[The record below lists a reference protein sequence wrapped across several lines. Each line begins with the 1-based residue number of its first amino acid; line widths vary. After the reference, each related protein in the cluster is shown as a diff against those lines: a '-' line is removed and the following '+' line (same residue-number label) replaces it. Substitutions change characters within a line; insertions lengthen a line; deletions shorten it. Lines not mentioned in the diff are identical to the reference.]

1 MKKGKAVV
9 QLRMLR
15 PACCQPAAG
24 NASSCCTPGEASWK
38 KGKTLVSVIIIMAA
52 IGVGA
57 NSFLSGNSAQ
67 SYTTVPA
74 KSFSAGLTEIPAVT
88 AENSSQGKPQTKQ
101 EEISLNRVLDSLQS
115 LDTLAADKDVVFLV
129 LPGEAQIS
137 SPAVPKQ
144 LGTVAN
150 NLWKSG
156 RKVGSVHAQ
165 EQCPRPHPIGES
177 LLSQDFSLCGSSRAA
192 RQPHRL
198 WQVTSLKPVCI
209 MRLSWHQSRSAVR
222 SKHALLP
229 TSKQCV
235 LLPEVMEFND
245 ARMVCRDFEVVHF
258 FPGGLPCCFY
268 ARNSRIRHLLLQLAG
283 SWSHCW
289 IFGYCRT

>member
-1 MKKGKAVV
+1 MQSEDA
-9 QLRMLR
+9 
-15 PACCQPAAG
+15 AATCCQPAAG
-24 NASSCCTPGEASWK
+24 NVSSCCNPGEASWK

-74 KSFSAGLTEIPAVT
+74 KSFSAGLTEIPTVT

-156 RKVGSVHAQ
+156 QRVAV
-165 EQCPRPHPIGES
+165 
-177 LLSQDFSLCGSSRAA
+177 F
-192 RQPHRL
+192 
-198 WQVTSLKPVCI
+198 TLKN
-209 MRLSWHQSRSAVR
+209 SAPD
-222 SKHALLP
+222 H
-229 TSKQCV
+229 T
-235 LLPEVMEFND
+235 
-245 ARMVCRDFEVVHF
+245 
-258 FPGGLPCCFY
+258 
-268 ARNSRIRHLLLQLAG
+268 QLA
-283 SWSHCW
+283 SHFSVKAFPCVVVLGRQGNR
-289 IFGYCRT
+289 IGCGR

>member
-1 MKKGKAVV
+1 MQMNEVTSDEKGKSCCAIEDSG
-9 QLRMLR
+9 
-15 PACCQPAAG
+15 ATCCQPEAG
-24 NASSCCTPGEASWK
+24 SVSSCCNPGEASWK
-38 KGKTLVSVIIIMAA
+38 KGKTLVSVIIIVAG

-74 KSFSAGLTEIPAVT
+74 KSFSAGLTVIPAVT

-101 EEISLNRVLDSLQS
+101 EEISLNQVLDSLQA

-156 RKVGSVHAQ
+156 RKVGV
-165 EQCPRPHPIGES
+165 
-177 LLSQDFSLCGSSRAA
+177 F
-192 RQPHRL
+192 
-198 WQVTSLKPVCI
+198 TLKNSAPDHNQLAS
-209 MRLSWHQSRSAVR
+209 RLSVKTFPCVIVLGRQGQPSAV
-222 SKHALLP
+222 AGDITEAGLYNAF
-229 TSKQCV
+229 V
-235 LLPEVMEFND
+235 LASTP
-245 ARMVCRDFEVVHF
+245 AACC
-258 FPGGLPCCFY
+258 PGQSSASCCPK
-268 ARNSRIRHLLLQLAG
+268 
-283 SWSHCW
+283 
-289 IFGYCRT
+289 

>member
-1 MKKGKAVV
+1 MNEVTSDEKGKSCCATED
-9 QLRMLR
+9 
-15 PACCQPAAG
+15 AAATCCQPEAG
-24 NASSCCTPGEASWK
+24 NVSSCCNPGEASWK

-74 KSFSAGLTEIPAVT
+74 KSFSAGLTEIPTVT
-88 AENSSQGKPQTKQ
+88 AENSYQGKPQTKP

-137 SPAVPKQ
+137 SLAIPKQ

-156 RKVGSVHAQ
+156 QKVAVFTLKSSSPDHNQLVRHFSVKTFPSVVILGRQGSA
-165 EQCPRPHPIGES
+165 
-177 LLSQDFSLCGSSRAA
+177 
-192 RQPHRL
+192 
-198 WQVTSLKPVCI
+198 
-209 MRLSWHQSRSAVR
+209 SAVAGDITEAGLYNAFVLA
-222 SKHALLP
+222 SKPASCCP
-229 TSKQCV
+229 TQGS
-235 LLPEVMEFND
+235 
-245 ARMVCRDFEVVHF
+245 AS
-258 FPGGLPCCFY
+258 CCPK
-268 ARNSRIRHLLLQLAG
+268 
-283 SWSHCW
+283 
-289 IFGYCRT
+289 